1 MGRFLSVPTSILA
14 NMCSVRKVHRT
25 ARIARRTTRAQ
36 RRRCYGLL
44 RSAGDVWAWVI
55 DCNRQ
60 LREWRCPQVA
70 NFPALCRE
78 LTGTS
83 FGELS
88 RTCAED
94 LLKRYSTAFF
104 EAARRKKAGVRA
116 GFPRRKR
123 GLVPVR
129 FRWGC
134 FGLDGSRI
142 RLSVARGAPELWVR
156 LGRAVPYPSESIR
169 SLTLVAGIDLG
180 IIHPYAVM
188 AGDEGLLVSG
198 RAIRAEERLHL
209 EDTKRRAQKAAA
221 RAPSKGQRGSRRWR
235 RHRAARRRAEA
246 RHRRRVRQAHHEAAR
261 SVVAWLVERRV
272 GTVVVGDPKG
282 ITTRDCGRRQNLALR
297 NWRRTHLLACLSDK
311 AELAGV
317 KIVLVNERGTSS
329 TCPECGH
336 RCHRDLV
343 GARNIAARG
352 GGSTRVPARVTHRR
366 AGRAPA
372 RRDRRRHLFD
382 ARRSCPAPGRPGRPG
397 SRSQRDRPGA
407 ASVASGV
414 VHAVGDGT
422 LRGSQRSRVDTRGI
436 NAGVHFFP
444 SPHGTPRE
452 DLRPSS
458 LSDWQDRMS
467 VERLNLRWHVGSLP
481 AGGAGEVPDGP
492 WPVRDAVAAGCQSRG

>member
-1 MGRFLSVPTSILA
+1 
-14 NMCSVRKVHRT
+14 MCSVQKVHRT
-25 ARIARRTTRAQ
+25 ARIALRTTPAQ
-36 RRRCYGLL
+36 RQRCYGLL

-88 RTCAED
+88 RQCAEAV
-94 LLKRYSTAFF
+94 LKNYSIAFF
-104 EAARRKKAGVRA
+104 EAARRRKAGVRA

-134 FGLDGSRI
+134 FSLDGSRI
-142 RLSVARGAPELWVR
+142 RLGVARGAPELWVR
-156 LGRAVPYPSESIR
+156 LARPVPYPSESIR
-169 SLTLVAGIDLG
+169 SVTLVAEAGRLYLDVTAEVPVAIESGDLIRTIVAGIDLG
-180 IIHPYAVM
+180 IIHPYAAM

-209 EDTKRRAQKAAA
+209 EDTKRRSQKAAA
-221 RAPSKGQRGSRRWR
+221 KAPSKGQRGSRRWR
-235 RHRAARRRAEA
+235 RYRASRKRAEA
-246 RHRRRVRQAHHEAAR
+246 RHRRRVRQAHHEAAK
-261 SVVAWLVERRV
+261 SVVAWLVEHEV

-282 ITTRDCGRRQNLALR
+282 ITARECGHRQNLALR
-297 NWRRTHLLACLSDK
+297 NWRRTHLMRCLSDK
-311 AELAGV
+311 AELAGIKV
-317 KIVLVNERGTSS
+317 VLVNERGTSS
-329 TCPECGH
+329 TCPECHKGVPKPRGRCFCCPHCGH

-352 GGSTRVPARVTHRR
+352 GGSTRAPARVTHRR
-366 AGRAPA
+366 AGRPPA

-397 SRSQRDRPGA
+397 SRSQGGRPGA
-407 ASVASGV
+407 GPPAAGV
-414 VHAVGDGT
+414 VHAVEDGP
-422 LRGSQRSRVDTRGI
+422 GEDRSRPTWTR
-436 NAGVHFFP
+436 AGSMWRGTIGS
-444 SPHGTPRE
+444 SPVTF
-452 DLRPSS
+452 
-458 LSDWQDRMS
+458 
-467 VERLNLRWHVGSLP
+467 
-481 AGGAGEVPDGP
+481 AT
-492 WPVRDAVAAGCQSRG
+492 